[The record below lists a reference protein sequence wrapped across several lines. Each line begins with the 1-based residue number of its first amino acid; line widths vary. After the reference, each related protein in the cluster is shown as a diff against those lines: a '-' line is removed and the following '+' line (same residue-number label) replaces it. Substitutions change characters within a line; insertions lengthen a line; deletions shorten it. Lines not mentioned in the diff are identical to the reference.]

1 MEKNVFYIG
10 KERFL
15 YRKITVSTLK
25 TNCRGDNSKQ
35 QMLSVP
41 SSNIKKDILN
51 PILLTNQNQQTMKK
65 TVFLLFAFM
74 AAITAFGQ
82 NLAEGQ
88 PSIATSGNAAG
99 GNDGNTGTRWE
110 STSNDPQTWQ
120 VDLGSAQEFNR
131 IVIVWEG
138 AYGKTF
144 VIKAGN
150 TVGEDGYLT
159 DASEIVVVEGQELA
173 GFPYT
178 QTFNLNTPVTAR
190 YVQFYGTERGT
201 PWGYSFWEF
210 EVYNVGQQT
219 LTTFSLS
226 PADADKADASKSACK
241 VGASIKLT
249 PKALDQDNVDYPLD
263 GIDYSATNGTV
274 DANGYYT
281 PTMAGEGTVT
291 ATLDGMTATA
301 TIFAYEG
308 DNLLLNK
315 TGVANPE
322 ASNVD
327 LFFNGNWGDRGGLGQ
342 PADNHTWVYVD
353 LEAYYTINL
362 VDLKQEQA
370 VGKDY
375 TIQFSADGETWN
387 TAYTITDE
395 AGMQGDVR
403 HYFYGASNNTNVRFV
418 KFDCTAPATQW
429 GVSIYEMAAYGVKT
443 GDLEDSVAPVLNTV
457 EVAETSP
464 ASVALR
470 LKATD
475 ETASTIHYVI
485 TNVANSQEYTTTGN
499 SGEEITFEIT
509 GLEQGT
515 TYTFSVV
522 AQDSKNSSEPQTVQA
537 TTKTMADIPVP
548 TATNVKSIYGAALGN
563 TSGYGFY
570 DWGGGNGSTV
580 TINGKEAYSISNFHW
595 FGSQFDA
602 IDASSMTTLHLDV
615 YPFKSS
621 TLAIVPINANV
632 EGAGNQPEKGYQF
645 DVTGG
650 EWNALEIP
658 VADIIADGVTM
669 SKFYQIKYV
678 SKVAN
683 KAAVG
688 ATDGFENGDG
698 TLTFYVG
705 NVYLIGEDG
714 GEPEFTL
721 TAAPTPDKAAA
732 DVLSVYSDAYTPAT
746 TYNIGSWGQSTA
758 VGTQTVNSDDIM
770 MLSNFN
776 YLGFEFNTT
785 LDLSEMEYIHID
797 VLPMQA
803 MNLGIT
809 PILPGPIENSQS
821 VGSLNVKQWNSID
834 IPLSQFEIDFT
845 SAEAFQLKLDKGTG
859 SEVVYVDNI
868 FFWKSG
874 SAGPVDPTEGTVL
887 TSGDHSVTLYPYH
900 YTGTNNYELI
910 ITSEETM
917 TGLGGSFWHIN
928 GNEAADIRTNM
939 TISADGKTITIN
951 ATSTEDPQLYTPLYV
966 MMPGEVN
973 FGMVTLEWIEKGGS
987 TAEITAIAV
996 VADENE
1002 VQVGKTLQLSV
1013 KDQDDN
1019 VVAAS
1024 QVTFVSSDDA
1034 IATVDENGVVTGVA
1048 EGDVMITATLK
1059 DNTEISSTLAIV
1071 VTAAASDALTA
1082 GEADENGLVKLTGTW
1097 SDDEFAAI
1105 DAVKQANSYDLTEV
1119 VHEGTLDVI
1128 GKTANPYCLFV
1139 TAVPG
1144 TVNRNEVVKDG
1155 DAYNGFA
1162 FFLQEEP
1169 NANKPFDINTAIAP
1183 ITVTNPFFQRLF
1195 DRAGYYV
1202 TMTVPFSYTQIPD
1215 GTNGTKFYEL
1225 NASSNSD
1232 GVTLTFTEVAS
1243 IEANKPYLVYSGTGG
1258 ITIPDAGV
1266 VSIDWNAQ
1274 EESSDVASFIG
1285 NYKALQPA
1293 ESENIY
1299 VVPGG
1304 VTEQS
1309 DVAFVKSAGASIR
1322 PFRAYLTLPSATKIN
1337 VVFGDGEATGING
1350 VSDEML
1356 NALFNIYSIDGKL
1369 VKSAG
1374 EKMFNMKEG
1383 IYIIN
1388 GKRVIIR

>member
-1 MEKNVFYIG
+1 
-10 KERFL
+10 
-15 YRKITVSTLK
+15 
-25 TNCRGDNSKQ
+25 
-35 QMLSVP
+35 
-41 SSNIKKDILN
+41 
-51 PILLTNQNQQTMKK
+51 MKK

-82 NLAEGQ
+82 DNLALNKAA
-88 PSIATSGNAAG
+88 IATSGNASAAV
-99 GNDGNTGTRWE
+99 DGNTNGTRWE
-110 STSNDPQTWQ
+110 SAFSDPQTWQ
-120 VDLGSAQEFNR
+120 VDLGEAQAFNT
-131 IVIVWEG
+131 ISILWEG
-138 AYGKTF
+138 AYAKTF
-144 VIKAGN
+144 TIE
-150 TVGEDGYLT
+150 VGDNVDADGYLT
-159 DASEIVVVEGQELA
+159 GGTQVVSVTDQSLS
-173 GFPYT
+173 GFPYMQNFSFET
-178 QTFNLNTPVTAR
+178 TTAR
-190 YVQFYGTERGT
+190 YVKFNGIARGT
-201 PWGYSFWEF
+201 GYGYSFWEF
-210 EVYNVGQQT
+210 GVYNLDAPLSVQTITITSAQTAASVGESFNFTAVCKDQMGGVVETPLTWTSTNPSVGTIDNGVFTAVGAGTTTITASSGSIVSNAVEINVSATAVTPPTTNPTAPTDLPANVIAVYSDTYGKGLNDNNPGWGVGGGAPNPLYNTIEESVIADGHKVVHVKGAGMNSRTQNATNLSADYYMVYAAVYPFHATEVKIFEDNSYGTAVTQSGLTPGQWNYVAINGVNFSKNYICIELVGESEFYLDHFYFAKEAVEDNVAPT
-219 LTTFSLS
+219 LEKAELVKAGPTSVTL
-226 PADADKADASKSACK
+226 ALKATDDKATNVNYVITDQNSVQHTVKGESGVEISYSVSNLAS
-241 VGASIKLT
+241 
-249 PKALDQDNVDYPLD
+249 
-263 GIDYSATNGTV
+263 
-274 DANGYYT
+274 
-281 PTMAGEGTVT
+281 
-291 ATLDGMTATA
+291 
-301 TIFAYEG
+301 
-308 DNLLLNK
+308 
-315 TGVANPE
+315 
-322 ASNVD
+322 
-327 LFFNGNWGDRGGLGQ
+327 
-342 PADNHTWVYVD
+342 
-353 LEAYYTINL
+353 
-362 VDLKQEQA
+362 
-370 VGKDY
+370 
-375 TIQFSADGETWN
+375 N
-387 TAYTITDE
+387 TAYT
-395 AGMQGDVR
+395 
-403 HYFYGASNNTNVRFV
+403 F
-418 KFDCTAPATQW
+418 
-429 GVSIYEMAAYGVKT
+429 
-443 GDLEDSVAPVLNTV
+443 
-457 EVAETSP
+457 
-464 ASVALR
+464 
-470 LKATD
+470 
-475 ETASTIHYVI
+475 TI
-485 TNVANSQEYTTTGN
+485 
-499 SGEEITFEIT
+499 
-509 GLEQGT
+509 
-515 TYTFSVV
+515 V
-522 AQDSKNSSEPQTVQA
+522 AQDDNLNTSNSIQVQA
-537 TTKTMADIPVP
+537 TT
-548 TATNVKSIYGAALGN
+548 
-563 TSGYGFY
+563 
-570 DWGGGNGSTV
+570 
-580 TINGKEAYSISNFHW
+580 
-595 FGSQFDA
+595 
-602 IDASSMTTLHLDV
+602 TTL
-615 YPFKSS
+615 S
-621 TLAIVPINANV
+621 
-632 EGAGNQPEKGYQF
+632 
-645 DVTGG
+645 
-650 EWNALEIP
+650 
-658 VADIIADGVTM
+658 
-669 SKFYQIKYV
+669 
-678 SKVAN
+678 
-683 KAAVG
+683 
-688 ATDGFENGDG
+688 
-698 TLTFYVG
+698 
-705 NVYLIGEDG
+705 
-714 GEPEFTL
+714 
-721 TAAPTPDKAAA
+721 AAPSPTQDPA
-732 DVLSVYSDAYTPAT
+732 DVISIYSDAYTPASNVG
-746 TYNIGSWGQSTA
+746 YENWGS
-758 VGTQTVNSDDIM
+758 QTVFTGIEINGDHALQFTNMNYYGIV
-770 MLSNFN
+770 FN
-776 YLGFEFNTT
+776 AQHDVT
-785 LDLSEMEYIHID
+785 EMENLHID
-797 VLPMQA
+797 VFA
-803 MNLGIT
+803 ENEGTLGVV
-809 PILPGPIENSQS
+809 PIWWNAAA
-821 VGSLNVKQWNSID
+821 NVNFPEIRYTVTLTAGDWASFD
-834 IPLSQFEIDFT
+834 IPMT
-845 SAEAFQLKLDKGTG
+845 AFADDSRNGTNLVHQLKLDNGNG
-859 SEVVYVDNI
+859 NNIIVDNI
-868 FFWKSG
+868 YFWKS
-874 SAGPVDPTEGTVL
+874 SSVDPTAITVEAEASEVEVGKTVQLTVLDQNANTVAASKVSFASSDESIAIVDENGVVTGVAEGNATITVTLKNNEEVNGTVDITVIAASAVEGQVL

-987 TAEITAIAV
+987 TAEITAITV

-1034 IATVDENGVVTGVA
+1034 IATVDENGVVTVVA
-1048 EGDVMITATLK
+1048 EGDVMITVTLK

-1082 GEADENGLVKLTGTW
+1082 GEPDANGLVKLTGTW

-1119 VHEGTLDVI
+1119 AHEGTLDVI

-1183 ITVTNPFFQRLF
+1183 ISVTNPFFQRLF

-1215 GTNGTKFYEL
+1215 GINGTKFYEL

>member
-1 MEKNVFYIG
+1 MVTGVAEGNAT
-10 KERFL
+10 
-15 YRKITVSTLK
+15 ITVTLK
-25 TNCRGDNSKQ
+25 NN
-35 QMLSVP
+35 
-41 SSNIKKDILN
+41 
-51 PILLTNQNQQTMKK
+51 
-65 TVFLLFAFM
+65 
-74 AAITAFGQ
+74 
-82 NLAEGQ
+82 E
-88 PSIATSGNAAG
+88 
-99 GNDGNTGTRWE
+99 
-110 STSNDPQTWQ
+110 
-120 VDLGSAQEFNR
+120 
-131 IVIVWEG
+131 
-138 AYGKTF
+138 
-144 VIKAGN
+144 
-150 TVGEDGYLT
+150 
-159 DASEIVVVEGQELA
+159 
-173 GFPYT
+173 
-178 QTFNLNTPVTAR
+178 
-190 YVQFYGTERGT
+190 
-201 PWGYSFWEF
+201 
-210 EVYNVGQQT
+210 EV
-219 LTTFSLS
+219 
-226 PADADKADASKSACK
+226 
-241 VGASIKLT
+241 
-249 PKALDQDNVDYPLD
+249 
-263 GIDYSATNGTV
+263 NGTV
-274 DANGYYT
+274 DI
-281 PTMAGEGTVT
+281 TVI
-291 ATLDGMTATA
+291 A
-301 TIFAYEG
+301 
-308 DNLLLNK
+308 
-315 TGVANPE
+315 
-322 ASNVD
+322 AS
-327 LFFNGNWGDRGGLGQ
+327 
-342 PADNHTWVYVD
+342 A
-353 LEAYYTINL
+353 
-362 VDLKQEQA
+362 
-370 VGKDY
+370 
-375 TIQFSADGETWN
+375 
-387 TAYTITDE
+387 
-395 AGMQGDVR
+395 
-403 HYFYGASNNTNVRFV
+403 
-418 KFDCTAPATQW
+418 
-429 GVSIYEMAAYGVKT
+429 
-443 GDLEDSVAPVLNTV
+443 
-457 EVAETSP
+457 
-464 ASVALR
+464 
-470 LKATD
+470 
-475 ETASTIHYVI
+475 
-485 TNVANSQEYTTTGN
+485 
-499 SGEEITFEIT
+499 
-509 GLEQGT
+509 
-515 TYTFSVV
+515 
-522 AQDSKNSSEPQTVQA
+522 
-537 TTKTMADIPVP
+537 
-548 TATNVKSIYGAALGN
+548 
-563 TSGYGFY
+563 
-570 DWGGGNGSTV
+570 
-580 TINGKEAYSISNFHW
+580 
-595 FGSQFDA
+595 
-602 IDASSMTTLHLDV
+602 
-615 YPFKSS
+615 
-621 TLAIVPINANV
+621 V
-632 EGAGNQPEKGYQF
+632 EGQ
-645 DVTGG
+645 
-650 EWNALEIP
+650 
-658 VADIIADGVTM
+658 
-669 SKFYQIKYV
+669 
-678 SKVAN
+678 
-683 KAAVG
+683 
-688 ATDGFENGDG
+688 
-698 TLTFYVG
+698 
-705 NVYLIGEDG
+705 
-714 GEPEFTL
+714 
-721 TAAPTPDKAAA
+721 
-732 DVLSVYSDAYTPAT
+732 
-746 TYNIGSWGQSTA
+746 
-758 VGTQTVNSDDIM
+758 
-770 MLSNFN
+770 
-776 YLGFEFNTT
+776 
-785 LDLSEMEYIHID
+785 
-797 VLPMQA
+797 
-803 MNLGIT
+803 
-809 PILPGPIENSQS
+809 
-821 VGSLNVKQWNSID
+821 
-834 IPLSQFEIDFT
+834 
-845 SAEAFQLKLDKGTG
+845 
-859 SEVVYVDNI
+859 
-868 FFWKSG
+868 
-874 SAGPVDPTEGTVL
+874 VL

-917 TGLGGSFWHIN
+917 SGLGGSFWNIN
-928 GNEAADIRTNM
+928 GVGGTRVDANM
-939 TISADGKTITIN
+939 TISADGKTLTIT

-1048 EGDVMITATLK
+1048 EGDVMITVTLK

-1215 GTNGTKFYEL
+1215 GINGTKFYEL

-1258 ITIPDAGV
+1258 ITIPGAGV